1 MGSLLINQDRIADK
15 EGFIKLCPFN
25 ALAIKDGNVTIN
37 AGCRMCMLCV
47 KKSLNGEIEFK
58 KEDLTLDKS
67 KWNGICIYV
76 DHEAGEI
83 HPVTYE
89 LICKAK
95 ELAGKIGHKVY
106 CLYIGSD
113 IKKNARELLH
123 YGIDEVIV
131 CDYPALSKF
140 RIEPYTAVFES
151 YINTYKPCAI
161 LIGATPVGRQLAP
174 RVAARFKTGLTADCT
189 ILDILDNTDLVQIRP
204 AFGGNIMAEILTP
217 ASRPQMAT
225 VRYKVMTPAARI
237 ATETGKITFMP
248 VNEGMLKSDIE
259 VLHTKKKEK
268 AKSLEQADIIVAA
281 GRGVKT
287 RDDMNMIYELANALG
302 AEVAA
307 TRPLVEAGW
316 FDSRR
321 QIGLSGRTVRPKLI
335 VTCGVS
341 GTVQFAAGMNA
352 SDNIIAINNNPD
364 APIFKVAHYGIVG
377 DIYEIVP
384 KLTERIKSAGRV

>member
-1 MGSLLINQDRIADK
+1 MKVCLNRI
-15 EGFIKLCPFN
+15 L
-25 ALAIKDGNVTIN
+25 
-37 AGCRMCMLCV
+37 RY
-47 KKSLNGEIEFK
+47 
-58 KEDLTLDKS
+58 
-67 KWNGICIYV
+67 CI
-76 DHEAGEI
+76 
-83 HPVTYE
+83 
-89 LICKAK
+89 
-95 ELAGKIGHKVY
+95 
-106 CLYIGSD
+106 
-113 IKKNARELLH
+113 R
-123 YGIDEVIV
+123 
-131 CDYPALSKF
+131 
-140 RIEPYTAVFES
+140 
-151 YINTYKPCAI
+151 
-161 LIGATPVGRQLAP
+161 
-174 RVAARFKTGLTADCT
+174 
-189 ILDILDNTDLVQIRP
+189 
-204 AFGGNIMAEILTP
+204 
-217 ASRPQMAT
+217 
-225 VRYKVMTPAARI
+225 
-237 ATETGKITFMP
+237 
-248 VNEGMLKSDIE
+248 
-259 VLHTKKKEK
+259 KKEK

>member
-1 MGSLLINQDRIADK
+1 
-15 EGFIKLCPFN
+15 
-25 ALAIKDGNVTIN
+25 
-37 AGCRMCMLCV
+37 
-47 KKSLNGEIEFK
+47 
-58 KEDLTLDKS
+58 
-67 KWNGICIYV
+67 
-76 DHEAGEI
+76 
-83 HPVTYE
+83 
-89 LICKAK
+89 
-95 ELAGKIGHKVY
+95 
-106 CLYIGSD
+106 
-113 IKKNARELLH
+113 
-123 YGIDEVIV
+123 
-131 CDYPALSKF
+131 
-140 RIEPYTAVFES
+140 
-151 YINTYKPCAI
+151 
-161 LIGATPVGRQLAP
+161 
-174 RVAARFKTGLTADCT
+174 
-189 ILDILDNTDLVQIRP
+189 
-204 AFGGNIMAEILTP
+204 
-217 ASRPQMAT
+217 MAT

-377 DIYEIVP
+377 DIYEIA
-384 KLTERIKSAGRV
+384 KAYRKN